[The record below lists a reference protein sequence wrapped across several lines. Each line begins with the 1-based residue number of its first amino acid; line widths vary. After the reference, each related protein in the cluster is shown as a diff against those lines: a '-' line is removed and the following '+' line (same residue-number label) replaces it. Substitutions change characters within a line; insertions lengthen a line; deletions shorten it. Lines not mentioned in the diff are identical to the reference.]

1 MKKVVLLLSFV
12 VFGTYAQ
19 AQNLIHY
26 FSFNSGSS
34 STANAAWPTHIR
46 PDSTLA
52 APDTAFMTH
61 NISNTE
67 DFAGDV
73 ANARPGI
80 SAVNAFCPRD
90 SANNGNGF
98 ALHLPT
104 TGYRDVQLTYWMKR
118 TSTGFDSLIIE
129 YSTNGTTFTP
139 HASSPKYPVTSSSL
153 GVIDTLD
160 FSAITAADNNP
171 NFKIRFTLYGATSA
185 SGNNRYDNIV
195 LEGTQIPTTCNDP
208 SGMTVSQLTPSS
220 VQLAWTSNSGLS
232 HLQWGTAGFTLGTG
246 TIVSNVTS
254 PQTISGITPA
264 TNYEVYYQDTCT
276 GLGTSSWVGPVAFST
291 TAAPFIADIWRT
303 TSNQIKVAFSDSMDL
318 VSANNFARYT
328 GIANLTAIT
337 LNTSQDTVTLSY
349 SVSFADGQRQTLI
362 VDSIQS
368 KSLLYLDAPDT
379 LSFIYNSTT
388 PSLVISEIMYNDF
401 SSGDTLEY
409 LEIYNN
415 GTTAAELGGLFFE
428 KGITLEFAPQTLAAG
443 AYQLLAVNANALQTV
458 FGVSAIQWTAGGL
471 SNGGEDLLMLNSDGD
486 TIDYVNYDDVA
497 PWPTQADGGGYSL
510 VLCNMSSN
518 NSIASSWNIEP
529 QKFGSSNYFISPGA
543 ANTCSP
549 PFIPPYRQLSSLIS
563 VDSQGVADSAGVRCY
578 TVGVV
583 ASENFSTA
591 GASGPDVSFFLIEAD
606 NSAGITAISFNAASV
621 IGYDPN
627 VGDSV
632 ELYGKVSQYRGLIQF
647 EIDSVKQLSTGNEL
661 PCPEL
666 VEDIDESTE
675 SRYIVVTGVT
685 VIDTMQWPTSATQ
698 DRNVNVLTPAGDTL
712 LMRLDQHRNLYA
724 AWPKAPQGAFDLV
737 GFGSQFGPSSAPFLS
752 GYQIFPSTP
761 GDLDTSTCASVTGV
775 ASKDIEPFEFT
786 VTWNATADSA
796 YFVRIRELSGTTWLD
811 SADLS
816 DATYTFAGLK
826 ETTKYFVE
834 IYTYCGC
841 YKESAEASIEV
852 TTSTVGSISE
862 LGGSKTYVYP
872 NPAGNVLHISQSTS
886 TTVRNIMG
894 QIVMS
899 SPTTNKLDISHLE
912 TGIYLLE
919 TEEGDIIRF
928 IKK

>member
-1 MKKVVLLLSFV
+1 
-12 VFGTYAQ
+12 
-19 AQNLIHY
+19 
-26 FSFNSGSS
+26 
-34 STANAAWPTHIR
+34 
-46 PDSTLA
+46 
-52 APDTAFMTH
+52 
-61 NISNTE
+61 
-67 DFAGDV
+67 
-73 ANARPGI
+73 
-80 SAVNAFCPRD
+80 
-90 SANNGNGF
+90 
-98 ALHLPT
+98 
-104 TGYRDVQLTYWMKR
+104 
-118 TSTGFDSLIIE
+118 
-129 YSTNGTTFTP
+129 
-139 HASSPKYPVTSSSL
+139 
-153 GVIDTLD
+153 
-160 FSAITAADNNP
+160 
-171 NFKIRFTLYGATSA
+171 
-185 SGNNRYDNIV
+185 
-195 LEGTQIPTTCNDP
+195 
-208 SGMTVSQLTPSS
+208 
-220 VQLAWTSNSGLS
+220 S

-254 PQTISGITPA
+254 SQTISGITPA

-291 TAAPFIADIWRT
+291 TAAPFIADMWRT
-303 TSNQIKVAFSDSMDL
+303 ASNEIKVAFSDSMN
-318 VSANNFARYT
+318 VASATNTSRYA
-328 GIANLTAIT
+328 GIANLSTVT
-337 LNTSQDTVTLSY
+337 LNATQDTATLSY
-349 SVSFADGQRQTLI
+349 SASFADGQRQTLI

-368 KSLLYLDAPDT
+368 KAMLYLDAPDT

-388 PSLVISEIMYNDF
+388 PALVISEIMYNDF

-415 GTTAAELGGLFFE
+415 GTTAVELGGLFFE

-471 SNGGEDLLMLNSDGD
+471 SNDGEDLLMLNSDGD

-497 PWPTQADGGGYSL
+497 PWPSQADGGGYSL

-632 ELYGKVSQYRGLIQF
+632 RLYGKVSQYRGLTQF
-647 EIDSVKQLSTGNEL
+647 EIDSVNVLSTGHSL
-661 PCPEL
+661 PCPAKANTPE
-666 VEDIDESTE
+666 ESTE
-675 SRYIVVTGVT
+675 SRYIVITGVT
-685 VIDTMQWPTSATQ
+685 VIDTTQWPTSATQ
-698 DRNVNVLTPAGDTL
+698 DRNVNVLTPAGDTV

-752 GYQIFPSTP
+752 GYQVFPSTS
-761 GDLDTSTCASVTGV
+761 GDLDTGICAGVTAQAISNITKSG
-775 ASKDIEPFEFT
+775 FT
-786 VTWNATADSA
+786 VSWDSTSGNA
-796 YFVRIRELSGTTWLD
+796 YFIRYRELASTTWLD
-811 SADLS
+811 SADLTS
-816 DATYTFAGLK
+816 PTYTASGLK
-826 ETTKYFVE
+826 EDTEYLVE
-834 IYTYCGC
+834 IYTFCGC
-841 YKESAEASIEV
+841 YKKSAAITIQAKTDKVS
-852 TTSTVGSISE
+852 G
-862 LGGSKTYVYP
+862 LGEIGVNNLRVYP
-872 NPAGNVLHISQSTS
+872 NPVNSILHLSRSIDVR
-886 TTVRNIMG
+886 VRNIMG
-894 QIVMS
+894 QEIVS
-899 SPTTNKLDISHLE
+899 KNNAATVDVSGFPSGVYILE
-912 TGIYLLE
+912 TQ
-919 TEEGDIIRF
+919 EGHIVRF
-928 IKK
+928 IKE